1 MAVIGVVVLVAVIR
15 VVTVVVVI
23 GVTAVVL
30 VLVISVFAANH
41 EEMLKLGVVDT
52 INDEGFND
60 FDELVAVLVTTD
72 SVVVPLTDCFVLADK
87 CRRLLALSII

>member
-41 EEMLKLGVVDT
+41 EEMLGVVDT